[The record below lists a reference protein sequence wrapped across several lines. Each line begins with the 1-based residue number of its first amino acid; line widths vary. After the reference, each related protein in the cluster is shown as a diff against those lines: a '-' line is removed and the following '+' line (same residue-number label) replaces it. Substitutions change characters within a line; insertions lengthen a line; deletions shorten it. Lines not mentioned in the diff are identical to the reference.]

1 MENIQNY
8 RVLSLGAGVQSTTL
22 ALMIEKGEIPMVD
35 CAIFADVGAE
45 PKLVY
50 EHLDWL
56 EKQLSYPIY
65 RVQWRNLKE
74 DVISASKGEYKTFA
88 APFFSLNEKTG
99 KRGMLMRQCTVDY
112 KIKPVTQKIRQ
123 LLGYSKGQK
132 VKKNT
137 KVDLVMGISYDEL
150 QRMKINTLKYIENQ
164 YPLVEKKIRRHKCI
178 EWMENNNYP
187 KPPRSACTF
196 CPYHSNQEWRKIKE
210 NKEEWAEV
218 IKLDQ
223 SIRKQEQFKKN
234 KDGSNFFDSKLY
246 LHRDCKPIDE
256 VDLRDKDE
264 KTGQYSLLDDA
275 LTHELLKTCLV
286 LYHL

>member
-1 MENIQNY
+1 MHPRESI
-8 RVLSLGAGVQSTTL
+8 
-22 ALMIEKGEIPMVD
+22 
-35 CAIFADVGAE
+35 
-45 PKLVY
+45 KL
-50 EHLDWL
+50 
-56 EKQLSYPIY
+56 
-65 RVQWRNLKE
+65 
-74 DVISASKGEYKTFA
+74 
-88 APFFSLNEKTG
+88 EKTG

-264 KTGQYSLLDDA
+264 KTGQYSLLD
-275 LTHELLKTCLV
+275 ECEGMCGV
-286 LYHL
+286 